1 MDVNCFHRYNARTF
15 PSHRIPALNNIFISI
30 VLISVGIAAF
40 TGNMAA
46 VSHGA
51 FDGARSAVNIA
62 ISLIGYMAL
71 FLGLMKVAEE
81 GGLLRLLARSI
92 RPIMVRLFPE
102 VPSDHPAMG
111 AMIMNIA
118 ANMMGLG
125 NAATPLGIK
134 AMKELDTLNTQK
146 GTATNAMCLF
156 LAINTSGLA
165 LLPTGAVAIRA
176 LNGSADPWGIMASTM
191 LATSCATVVGIL
203 AAKFFQRLPMFR
215 LRPVDT
221 PTKALAESDTQEDAP
236 KEGLAEELVALEKN
250 TTTTRGVW
258 ILRVFL
264 LCAMSLL
271 VIPPVAS
278 MVVHDDIKAAPE
290 AGVDE
295 VVLVYESITIAEGT
309 QWRVETAPEGSVQ
322 LDSTIEKQWRP
333 DTAGAYTLTQQCPA
347 SQADCIPFT
356 KVYTAQFSRS
366 EQFRYLAKNIGDW
379 VIPVLIVSL
388 LLFGFFSNVK
398 VYETF
403 VEGAKEG
410 FSTAVLIIPYLVA
423 ILVAV
428 GMFRASGAEVALTW
442 IGQYTGLIG
451 LPGDVLPMAV
461 VRPLSGQGAFGLMT
475 ELLQTHGP
483 DSYIGYLS
491 STLLGSTDTT
501 FYVLAVYFGA
511 VGVSK
516 ARHAAL
522 AGISADIAG
531 IIAATVCCYWMFGHL
546 I

>member
-1 MDVNCFHRYNARTF
+1 
-15 PSHRIPALNNIFISI
+15 
-30 VLISVGIAAF
+30 
-40 TGNMAA
+40 
-46 VSHGA
+46 
-51 FDGARSAVNIA
+51 
-62 ISLIGYMAL
+62 
-71 FLGLMKVAEE
+71 
-81 GGLLRLLARSI
+81 
-92 RPIMVRLFPE
+92 
-102 VPSDHPAMG
+102 
-111 AMIMNIA
+111 
-118 ANMMGLG
+118 
-125 NAATPLGIK
+125 
-134 AMKELDTLNTQK
+134 
-146 GTATNAMCLF
+146 
-156 LAINTSGLA
+156 
-165 LLPTGAVAIRA
+165 
-176 LNGSADPWGIMASTM
+176 MASTM

-203 AAKFFQRLPMFR
+203 AAKFFRDSLCSDYDP
-215 LRPVDT
+215 DT
-221 PTKALAESDTQEDAP
+221 PTEALTESDTQEDAP
-236 KEGLAEELVALEKN
+236 KEGSPKSWPLEKYHDN
-250 TTTTRGVW
+250 SRCLD
-258 ILRVFL
+258 LRVFL
-264 LCAMSLL
+264 VCAMSLL

-278 MVVHDDIKAAPE
+278 MVVHDDIKAAPK

-347 SQADCIPFT
+347 SQADCVPLT
-356 KVYTAQFSRS
+356 KVYTAQFPALSNSDISRRTL
-366 EQFRYLAKNIGDW
+366 EIIL
-379 VIPVLIVSL
+379 VLIVSL

-410 FSTAVLIIPYLVA
+410 FSTAVLIIPDLVA

-546 I
+546 T

>member
-221 PTKALAESDTQEDAP
+221 PTEALTESDTQEDAP

-264 LCAMSLL
+264 VCAMSLL

-347 SQADCIPFT
+347 SQADCVPLT

-388 LLFGFFSNVK
+388 LLLASSPTSRCTKRSWRVRKKDFRPPFSSSP
-398 VYETF
+398 TLSP
-403 VEGAKEG
+403 
-410 FSTAVLIIPYLVA
+410 FS
-423 ILVAV
+423 
-428 GMFRASGAEVALTW
+428 
-442 IGQYTGLIG
+442 
-451 LPGDVLPMAV
+451 LP
-461 VRPLSGQGAFGLMT
+461 
-475 ELLQTHGP
+475 
-483 DSYIGYLS
+483 
-491 STLLGSTDTT
+491 
-501 FYVLAVYFGA
+501 
-511 VGVSK
+511 
-516 ARHAAL
+516 
-522 AGISADIAG
+522 
-531 IIAATVCCYWMFGHL
+531 
-546 I
+546 